1 MSRKSGFL
9 ELTPE
14 HQGQGAGAAVKP
26 SDIAVVIGNQILDE
40 FDRFYRGFTEITQS
54 AKAAFEQR
62 DYSGVLTA
70 SRNRLSMYSISMDQL
85 STRITDEFPAVSREE
100 SLWEGVESH
109 YGVLTE
115 KRYEADLAL
124 AYMHSV
130 RRAIFRS
137 EWKPVTYSLGETK
150 YLSDTFVANVVEVF
164 QTTEMTTQTVLDI
177 FSVPEFSAP
186 FANAVFDA
194 TMVSIRV
201 NRALE
206 KHKLGQAVE
215 KIEVLKGGFFRNRGA
230 YIVGRIE
237 LSSQTVIPLVIALL
251 NSEEG
256 IYVDAVINSIPDT
269 HNLFSS
275 TLANFHVSNGH
286 YHEICEFLSS
296 LMPQR
301 PLGLIYSTIGF
312 NHFGKVAVMDE
323 LTAELSANNSV
334 FDTAIGFQGTVAI
347 GFQSLNS
354 SYSLKVIRNRPTEQ
368 YKWGK
373 FDGIESVLSKYS
385 RVHQINR
392 TGSMLD
398 NIIYYNVKLHRD
410 WFSPLLVQELLKDA
424 SESVVSYDDSILF
437 KHLIVQRR
445 VTPLPV
451 YLTTASQAEKEKVMV
466 NLGHCIKNNTAANI
480 FNKDLDARN
489 YGVSQYQKIYLFDY
503 DALEL
508 FTDVKIRTNQERV
521 EGEEDVPEWFFEDG
535 AVFLPEEIE
544 SGLRIQDRSLRRFF
558 REVHGDLMQ
567 VAYWKQIQDQLRQDK
582 VPPVRVYPEE
592 NKLKRE

>member
-1 MSRKSGFL
+1 VSIEDDCE
-9 ELTPE
+9 ELSPE
-14 HQGQGAGAAVKP
+14 HQGHAVADDL
-26 SDIAVVIGNQILDE
+26 SELAILVGNQILGE
-40 FDRFYRGFTEITQS
+40 FDHFYRDFSEITQS
-54 AKAAFEQR
+54 AKDAFERR
-62 DYSGVLTA
+62 DYSGALTA

-85 STRITDEFPAVSREE
+85 STRITDEFSAISREE
-100 SLWEGVESH
+100 SLWDGVESH
-109 YGVLTE
+109 YRNLTE

-137 EWKPVTYSLGETK
+137 EWKPVTYSLGTTK
-150 YLSDTFVANVVEVF
+150 YLSNKLIATVVEVF
-164 QTTEMTTQTVLDI
+164 QTSKMTTQTVLDI

-194 TMVSIRV
+194 TMVSIRI
-201 NRALE
+201 NQTLR
-206 KHKLGQAVE
+206 KKKIGQAVQKVE
-215 KIEVLKGGFFRNRGA
+215 ILKGGFFRNRGA

-237 LSSQTVIPLVIALL
+237 LSDQTMIPLVIALL

-275 TLANFHVSNGH
+275 TLANFHVANRY

-296 LMPQR
+296 IMPQR

-323 LTAELSANNSV
+323 LTAELSVNNSV

-347 GFQSLNS
+347 GFQSPNS
-354 SYSLKVIRNRPTEQ
+354 SYSLKVIRNEPTEQ

-398 NIIYYNVKLHRD
+398 NIIYYNVKLYRD
-410 WFSPLLVQELLKDA
+410 WFSPLLVQELLRNA
-424 SESVVSYDDSILF
+424 SESVVFYDDSILF

-451 YLTTASQAEKEKVMV
+451 YLTTASQVEKEKVMV

-489 YGVSQYQKIYLFDY
+489 YGVSRYQKIYLFDY
-503 DALEL
+503 DALEP
-508 FTDVKIRTNQERV
+508 FTDVKIRTNQERI

-544 SGLRIQDRSLRRFF
+544 SGLRIQDRDLRRFF

-567 VAYWKQIQDQLRQDK
+567 VEYWEKIQDQLRQEK

-592 NKLKRE
+592 NELKRE

>member
-1 MSRKSGFL
+1 ME
-9 ELTPE
+9 ELTE
-14 HQGQGAGAAVKP
+14 
-26 SDIAVVIGNQILDE
+26 
-40 FDRFYRGFTEITQS
+40 
-54 AKAAFEQR
+54 
-62 DYSGVLTA
+62 
-70 SRNRLSMYSISMDQL
+70 
-85 STRITDEFPAVSREE
+85 
-100 SLWEGVESH
+100 
-109 YGVLTE
+109 
-115 KRYEADLAL
+115 
-124 AYMHSV
+124 
-130 RRAIFRS
+130 
-137 EWKPVTYSLGETK
+137 
-150 YLSDTFVANVVEVF
+150 
-164 QTTEMTTQTVLDI
+164 
-177 FSVPEFSAP
+177 
-186 FANAVFDA
+186 
-194 TMVSIRV
+194 
-201 NRALE
+201 
-206 KHKLGQAVE
+206 
-215 KIEVLKGGFFRNRGA
+215 
-230 YIVGRIE
+230 
-237 LSSQTVIPLVIALL
+237 
-251 NSEEG
+251 
-256 IYVDAVINSIPDT
+256 
-269 HNLFSS
+269 
-275 TLANFHVSNGH
+275 
-286 YHEICEFLSS
+286 
-296 LMPQR
+296 
-301 PLGLIYSTIGF
+301 
-312 NHFGKVAVMDE
+312 E
-323 LTAELSANNSV
+323 LTANNSV

-410 WFSPLLVQELLKDA
+410 WFSPLLVHELLKDA

-544 SGLRIQDRSLRRFF
+544 SGLRIQDRGLRRFF

-567 VAYWKQIQDQLRQDK
+567 AAYWEQIQDQLRQDK
-582 VPPVRVYPEE
+582 VPPVRVYPEN

>member
-1 MSRKSGFL
+1 
-9 ELTPE
+9 
-14 HQGQGAGAAVKP
+14 
-26 SDIAVVIGNQILDE
+26 
-40 FDRFYRGFTEITQS
+40 
-54 AKAAFEQR
+54 
-62 DYSGVLTA
+62 
-70 SRNRLSMYSISMDQL
+70 
-85 STRITDEFPAVSREE
+85 
-100 SLWEGVESH
+100 
-109 YGVLTE
+109 
-115 KRYEADLAL
+115 
-124 AYMHSV
+124 
-130 RRAIFRS
+130 
-137 EWKPVTYSLGETK
+137 
-150 YLSDTFVANVVEVF
+150 
-164 QTTEMTTQTVLDI
+164 
-177 FSVPEFSAP
+177 
-186 FANAVFDA
+186 
-194 TMVSIRV
+194 
-201 NRALE
+201 
-206 KHKLGQAVE
+206 
-215 KIEVLKGGFFRNRGA
+215 
-230 YIVGRIE
+230 
-237 LSSQTVIPLVIALL
+237 
-251 NSEEG
+251 
-256 IYVDAVINSIPDT
+256 
-269 HNLFSS
+269 
-275 TLANFHVSNGH
+275 
-286 YHEICEFLSS
+286 
-296 LMPQR
+296 MPQR

-424 SESVVSYDDSILF
+424 SESVVLYDDSILF

-508 FTDVKIRTNQERV
+508 FTDVKIRTNQERI

-544 SGLRIQDRSLRRFF
+544 SGLRIQDRALRRFF

-567 VAYWKQIQDQLRQDK
+567 ASVLGTNPGSAATRQR

>member
-1 MSRKSGFL
+1 MNS
-9 ELTPE
+9 
-14 HQGQGAGAAVKP
+14 
-26 SDIAVVIGNQILDE
+26 SDVAIVIGSQILDE
-40 FDRFYRGFTEITQS
+40 FDHFYTDFTELTQS
-54 AKAAFEQR
+54 AKTAFERR

-85 STRITDEFPAVSREE
+85 STRITDEFPDVSREE

-109 YGVLTE
+109 YGMLTE
-115 KRYEADLAL
+115 NRYEADLAL

-130 RRAIFRS
+130 RRSIFRS
-137 EWKPVTYSLGETK
+137 EWKPVNYSLGETK
-150 YLSDTFVANVVEVF
+150 YLSNKFAATVAEVF

-177 FSVPEFSAP
+177 FSVPEFSTP
-186 FANAVFDA
+186 FANEVFDA

-201 NRALE
+201 NQTL
-206 KHKLGQAVE
+206 KNKKTGQAVE
-215 KIEVLKGGFFRNRGA
+215 KVEILKGGFFRNRGA

-237 LSSQTVIPLVIALL
+237 LSDRTVMPLVIALL

-256 IYVDAVINSIPDT
+256 IYVDAVISSIPDT

-275 TLANFHVSNGH
+275 TLANFHVSNSF

-296 LMPQR
+296 IMPQR

-354 SYSLKVIRNRPTEQ
+354 SYSLKVIRNKPTEQ

-410 WFSPLLVQELLKDA
+410 WFSPLLVQELLRNA
-424 SESVVSYDDSILF
+424 SESVVLHDDSILF

-451 YLTTASQAEKEKVMV
+451 YLTTASQVEKEKVMV

-489 YGVSQYQKIYLFDY
+489 YGVSRYQKIYLFDY
-503 DALEL
+503 DALES
-508 FTDVKIRTNQERV
+508 FTDVKIRTNQERI

-544 SGLRIQDRSLRRFF
+544 SGLRIQDRALRRFF
-558 REVHGDLMQ
+558 RKVHGDLMRP
-567 VAYWKQIQDQLRQDK
+567 AYWEQIQDQLRQEK